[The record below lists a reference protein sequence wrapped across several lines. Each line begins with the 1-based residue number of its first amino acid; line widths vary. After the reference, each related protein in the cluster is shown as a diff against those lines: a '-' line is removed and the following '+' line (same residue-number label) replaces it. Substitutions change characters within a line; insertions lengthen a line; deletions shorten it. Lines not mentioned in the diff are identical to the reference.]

1 MSVGSAPL
9 DLTVDELL
17 SVEAITASVSG
28 DPDLHCVIHLAGSL
42 CCFWMEQRRIFVT
55 TLTAPEVGIRPVS
68 LVQGSSAHVIQNRG
82 PWYDCSLAC

>member
-1 MSVGSAPL
+1 MAVAFAPL
-9 DLTVDELL
+9 DLTMNELL

-42 CCFWMEQRRIFVT
+42 GCFWMEQRSIFVT

-68 LVQGSSAHVIQNRG
+68 LVQGPSAHVIQDRG
-82 PWYDCSLAC
+82 PWYACSLAC